1 MRMRRWMVVGA
12 VLSACGLAGAQDAGP
27 PVVQSAAPAVA
38 PSGTVT
44 GRVIAQDT
52 QQPARFVSVMLQSIA
67 TAASDG
73 DGPRFGSGGGVNVR
87 TDAEGQFT
95 ATNVAPGDYYV
106 TAGAAGYVPERA
118 LLQAAI
124 AAGADPANLLAAI
137 PQVHVD
143 ASGAASVTVTME
155 RGATISGKVVWE
167 DGSPAAGV
175 SMNAVPTAA
184 AVPLPGALQAIQSPG
199 GGSGFASTD
208 DRGVFR
214 IAGLAAGE
222 YLLRTVIQPPTQ
234 QGGVGRG
241 FQMASPIRVYSPGVF
256 RRADAKSVVVK
267 VGEERSDV
275 RVVIDLRA
283 LRTVS
288 GHVGSATSG
297 QSVASGR
304 VTLSDPNDK
313 DLQLYGSVAAN
324 GDFAVRYVPAGN
336 YTLQVAGASTQSGG
350 NRRRDSDAGGVS
362 FQPFSQPVVVGD
374 RDVTGVG
381 ITLTPVPAQP

>member
-143 ASGAASVTVTME
+143 ASGATSVTVTME

-175 SMNAVPTAA
+175 SMNAVATAA

-208 DRGVFR
+208 DRGAFR

-222 YLLRTVIQPPTQ
+222 YLLRTVIQSPTQ

-256 RRADAKSVVVK
+256 RRADAKTVVVK

-313 DLQLYGSVAAN
+313 DLQLYGSIAAN

>member
-1 MRMRRWMVVGA
+1 
-12 VLSACGLAGAQDAGP
+12 
-27 PVVQSAAPAVA
+27 
-38 PSGTVT
+38 
-44 GRVIAQDT
+44 
-52 QQPARFVSVMLQSIA
+52 
-67 TAASDG
+67 
-73 DGPRFGSGGGVNVR
+73 
-87 TDAEGQFT
+87 
-95 ATNVAPGDYYV
+95 
-106 TAGAAGYVPERA
+106 
-118 LLQAAI
+118 
-124 AAGADPANLLAAI
+124 
-137 PQVHVD
+137 
-143 ASGAASVTVTME
+143 
-155 RGATISGKVVWE
+155 
-167 DGSPAAGV
+167 
-175 SMNAVPTAA
+175 
-184 AVPLPGALQAIQSPG
+184 
-199 GGSGFASTD
+199 
-208 DRGVFR
+208 
-214 IAGLAAGE
+214 
-222 YLLRTVIQPPTQ
+222 
-234 QGGVGRG
+234 
-241 FQMASPIRVYSPGVF
+241 
-256 RRADAKSVVVK
+256 VVK